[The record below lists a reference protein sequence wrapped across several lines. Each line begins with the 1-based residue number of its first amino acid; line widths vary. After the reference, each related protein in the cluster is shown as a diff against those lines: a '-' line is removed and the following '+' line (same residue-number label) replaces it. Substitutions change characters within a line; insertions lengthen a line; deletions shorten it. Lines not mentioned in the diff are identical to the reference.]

1 MTQGDKNAFQSTE
14 TTPRA
19 SAADPAVLGLTGLAI
34 AALVL
39 ASADLGL
46 TSSAAKSLMIPW
58 TLLLGAT
65 AQLIAGI
72 VDFKRNNLFG
82 ATAFTT
88 YSLLC
93 YSVSLTLFITIYT
106 GGTFDI
112 SHYAYGLIGF
122 LVFSLFLTAGSAMT
136 NKTLFTILV
145 FIDLAL
151 LTLVLNIMAGT
162 PAEIVGVFLILVAAS
177 SFYGAAGILINTMS
191 GRAAL
196 PLGNAIWRPTGS
208 AHR

>member
-1 MTQGDKNAFQSTE
+1 MTQGDKAVFQSTE
-14 TTPRA
+14 TTPRP
-19 SAADPAVLGLTGLAI
+19 SAADPAVLGLTGLAV

-39 ASADLGL
+39 ASGDLGL
-46 TSSAAKSLMIPW
+46 ASAAAKSLMIPW
-58 TLLLGAT
+58 TLMMGAT
-65 AQLIAGI
+65 AQLIAGL

-88 YSLLC
+88 YSLLL

-106 GGTFDI
+106 GAKFDI
-112 SHYAYGLIGF
+112 THYAYGLIGC

-136 NKTLFTILV
+136 NETLFAILV

-151 LTLVLNIMAGT
+151 FTLVLNIMAKT
-162 PAEIVGVFLILVAAS
+162 PKEIVGAFLILAAAS

-191 GRAAL
+191 GRTVVPPGKAL
-196 PLGNAIWRPTGS
+196 WQPTGA

>member
-1 MTQGDKNAFQSTE
+1 MTQGDKAVFQSTE
-14 TTPRA
+14 TTPRP
-19 SAADPAVLGLTGLAI
+19 SAADPAVLGLTGLAV

-39 ASADLGL
+39 ASGDLGL
-46 TSSAAKSLMIPW
+46 ASAAAKSLMIPW
-58 TLLLGAT
+58 TLMMGAT
-65 AQLIAGI
+65 AQLIAGL

-88 YSLLC
+88 YSLLL

-106 GGTFDI
+106 GAKFDI
-112 SHYAYGLIGF
+112 THYAYGLIGF
-122 LVFSLFLTAGSAMT
+122 S
-136 NKTLFTILV
+136 ILV

-151 LTLVLNIMAGT
+151 FTLVLNIMAKT
-162 PAEIVGVFLILVAAS
+162 PKEIVGAFLILAAAS

-191 GRAAL
+191 GRTVVPPGKAL
-196 PLGNAIWRPTGS
+196 WQPTGA